1 MVSVLGFIDCQ
12 GEGWTP
18 LRGINAAGTM
28 SGTGSDDAAPGPD
41 DNPTQTPKKEA

>member
-1 MVSVLGFIDCQ
+1 MEGTRVAADGD
-12 GEGWTP
+12 EGWTP